1 MEWSN
6 VFLGM
11 YDNRPVDLIL
21 LEAVAFIFGLWSV
34 HLARREHIGVYPTG
48 LLATTITVYLFWTDR
63 LIGDML
69 MNAYYSMMSIYGW
82 WQWSR
87 MEAGKRLVRI
97 SRMSVKQYYIAFALI
112 LLTMLLTYIVY
123 TFFNVTLD
131 WTNYIDIFTSGL
143 FFTAMWLMAI
153 KKIENWT
160 LWIIADIITVP
171 LYAYRSWGMLS
182 LQYLIFTYMAVMA
195 YREWKT
201 SLDN

>member
-1 MEWSN
+1 M
-6 VFLGM
+6 
-11 YDNRPVDLIL
+11 
-21 LEAVAFIFGLWSV
+21 
-34 HLARREHIGVYPTG
+34 ARREHIGVYPTG

>member
-1 MEWSN
+1 MEWSDF
-6 VFLGM
+6 FLGM
-11 YDNRPVDLIL
+11 YDGRPLDLIV
-21 LEAVAFIFGLWSV
+21 LEAVAFVFGLWSV
-34 HLARREHIGVYPTG
+34 YLARKEHIGVYPTG

-69 MNAYYSMMSIYGW
+69 MNAYYSIMSIYGW

-87 MEAGKRLVRI
+87 MKAGKRLVRI
-97 SRMSVKQYYIAFALI
+97 SRMSVKQYYIAFGLI

>member
-1 MEWSN
+1 MEWSDF
-6 VFLGM
+6 FLGM
-11 YDNRPVDLIL
+11 YDNRPMDLIL
-21 LEAVAFIFGLWSV
+21 LETIAFIFGLLSV
-34 HLARREHIGVYPTG
+34 HLARKEHIGVYPTG

-69 MNAYYSMMSIYGW
+69 MNAYYSIMSIYGW

-87 MEAGKRLVRI
+87 MKAGKRLVRI
-97 SRMSVKQYYIAFALI
+97 SRMSTKQYYIAFGLI
-112 LLTMLLTYIVY
+112 LLTMLLTYIIY

-182 LQYLIFTYMAVMA
+182 LQYLIFTYMAVVA

>member
-1 MEWSN
+1 MEWSDF
-6 VFLGM
+6 FLGM
-11 YDNRPVDLIL
+11 YDNRPIDLIL
-21 LEAVAFIFGLWSV
+21 LETVAFIFGLWSV
-34 HLARREHIGVYPTG
+34 HWARKEHIGVYPTG

-69 MNAYYSMMSIYGW
+69 MNAYYSIMSVYGW

-87 MEAGKRLVRI
+87 MKAGKRLVRI
-97 SRMSVKQYYIAFALI
+97 SRMSTKQYYIAFGLI
-112 LLTMLLTYIVY
+112 LLTMLLTYIIY

>member
-1 MEWSN
+1 MEWSDF
-6 VFLGM
+6 FLGM

-21 LEAVAFIFGLWSV
+21 LEAVAFIFGLCSV

-87 MEAGKRLVRI
+87 IKAGKRLVSI
-97 SRMSVKQYYIAFALI
+97 SRMSAKQYYIALALI

>member
-1 MEWSN
+1 
-6 VFLGM
+6 
-11 YDNRPVDLIL
+11 
-21 LEAVAFIFGLWSV
+21 
-34 HLARREHIGVYPTG
+34 
-48 LLATTITVYLFWTDR
+48 
-63 LIGDML
+63 
-69 MNAYYSMMSIYGW
+69 MST
-82 WQWSR
+82 
-87 MEAGKRLVRI
+87 
-97 SRMSVKQYYIAFALI
+97 KQYYIAFGLI
-112 LLTMLLTYIVY
+112 LLTMLLTYIIY

>member
-1 MEWSN
+1 MEWSDF
-6 VFLGM
+6 FLGM
-11 YDNRPVDLIL
+11 YDNRPLDLIV

-34 HLARREHIGVYPTG
+34 HLARKENIGVYPTG

-87 MEAGKRLVRI
+87 MKAGKRLVRI
-97 SRMSVKQYYIAFALI
+97 SRMSVKQYYIAFGLI
-112 LLTMLLTYIVY
+112 LLTMLLTYIIY